1 MNPPYSRPHVRPL
14 MIALTAVALF
24 GLPSLVTA
32 QLYKWTDDQGRV
44 QYSDKAPD
52 KGAKKLDLNL
62 NTYSGTPVVSGL
74 GKPAAGGA
82 KGSVKLYTT
91 TWCGYCTKARA
102 HLKSKGI
109 PYEDLDVEKSAQGKQ
124 EYASLKGRGVPVILI
139 GNQRMDGFDPA
150 RMDTMLKAAG
160 H

>member
-1 MNPPYSRPHVRPL
+1 MCSITAML
-14 MIALTAVALF
+14 TSALL
-24 GLPSLVTA
+24 GLSSLA
-32 QLYKWTDDQGRV
+32 HAAELYRWTDAEGRTH
-44 QYSDKAPD
+44 YSDKAPE
-52 KGAKKLDLNL
+52 KGAAKKVDIKIS
-62 NTYSGTPVVSGL
+62 TYSGAPVVSSL
-74 GKPAAGGA
+74 GKPAAGDA

-139 GNQRMDGFDPA
+139 GSQRMDGFDPA
-150 RMDTMLKAAG
+150 RVDTMLKAAG

>member
-1 MNPPYSRPHVRPL
+1 MT
-14 MIALTAVALF
+14 ALAAVALF
-24 GLPSLVTA
+24 GLPSLASA

-44 QYSDKAPD
+44 QYSDKAPE
-52 KGAKKLDLNL
+52 KSAKTLDLKI
-62 NTYSGTPVVSGL
+62 NTYSGVPVVSSQ

-124 EYASLKGRGVPVILI
+124 EYASLKARGVPVILI
-139 GNQRMDGFDPA
+139 GSQRMDGFDPA

>member
-1 MNPPYSRPHVRPL
+1 M
-14 MIALTAVALF
+14 TAPISIRFVMLAAMALF
-24 GLPSLVTA
+24 CLPSLAGA
-32 QLYKWTDDQGRV
+32 QLYKWTDAEGRV

-52 KGAKKLDLNL
+52 KGVKKLDLKI
-62 NTYSGTPVVSGL
+62 NTYSGAPVVSSL

-109 PYEDLDVEKSAQGKQ
+109 QYEDLDVEKSAHGKQ

-139 GNQRMDGFDPA
+139 GSQRMDGFDPA

>member
-1 MNPPYSRPHVRPL
+1 M
-14 MIALTAVALF
+14 ALF
-24 GLPSLVTA
+24 GLPSLA
-32 QLYKWTDDQGRV
+32 GSQLYKWTDDQGRV

-52 KGAKKLDLNL
+52 KGAKKIDLKINS
-62 NTYSGTPVVSGL
+62 YSGTPVVSSL
-74 GKPAAGGA
+74 GKPAAGDA

-124 EYASLKGRGVPVILI
+124 EFAALKGRSVPVILI
-139 GNQRMDGFDPA
+139 GSQRMDGFDPA
-150 RMDTMLKAAG
+150 RMDAMLKTAG

>member
-1 MNPPYSRPHVRPL
+1 MNPFLSRSSVRRF
-14 MIALTAVALF
+14 MTALTAVALL
-24 GLPSLVTA
+24 GLSSLAGA

-52 KGAKKLDLNL
+52 KGGKKVDLKVNS
-62 NTYSGTPVVSGL
+62 YSGAPVVSGL
-74 GKPAAGGA
+74 GKPVANDT

-91 TWCGYCTKARA
+91 TWCGYCAKARA

-124 EYASLKGRGVPVILI
+124 EFAALKGRSVPVILI
-139 GNQRMDGFDPA
+139 GSQRMDGFDPA
-150 RMDTMLKAAG
+150 RLDTMLKAAG